1 MSAGETGTADGRLGS
16 TTLRWS
22 ILGLLLGVIVAC
34 LAWSTWT
41 VLDKGAGGNPA
52 KKVDS
57 LIDPVSDPTVD
68 REKALAAARSFVQ
81 RFNTYGPDLLG
92 DDGKMPEYAAITDLM
107 TSKFAKIFENNV
119 GYAEDTVKETGID
132 RVGTV
137 YAVGSAAADVDSAEV
152 LVAGIVSFSYPNPDD
167 AAERIDFEPLRFRY
181 QVSLVKLGG
190 EWKVDDLDDLDDE
203 LPSFA
208 ESSTPGAGQ
217 PGGQPSGQP
226 SGSPSGAPTDV
237 PSGQPSGSPSNEPS
251 PSGGGAG
258 ESR

>member
-1 MSAGETGTADGRLGS
+1 MSAGRTGTAQDRPGS

-34 LAWSTWT
+34 LAWSVWT
-41 VLDKGAGGNPA
+41 VLDKGAGDNPA

-68 REKALAAARSFVQ
+68 REKALAAARTFVQ

-107 TSKFAKIFENNV
+107 TAKFAKVFEDNV

-137 YAVGSAAADVDSAEV
+137 YAVGAASADVDSAEV
-152 LVAGIVSFSYPNPDD
+152 LVAGIVDFSYPDPDD
-167 AAERIDFEPLRFRY
+167 ASQRIDFEPLRFRY

-190 EWKVDDLDDLDDE
+190 EWRVDDLDDLDDE
-203 LPSFA
+203 LPSFS
-208 ESSTPGAGQ
+208 ESSTPGAGTPSGQ
-217 PGGQPSGQP
+217 PSGSASSDPSGQPSGQP
-226 SGSPSGAPTDV
+226 SETA
-237 PSGQPSGSPSNEPS
+237 SNEPS